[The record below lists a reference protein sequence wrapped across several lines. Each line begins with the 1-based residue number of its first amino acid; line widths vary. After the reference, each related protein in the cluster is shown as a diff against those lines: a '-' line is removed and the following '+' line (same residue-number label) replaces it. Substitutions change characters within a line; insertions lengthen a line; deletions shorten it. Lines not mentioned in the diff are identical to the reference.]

1 MSKLIVLV
9 GLPGSGKS
17 TLAQKLK
24 IKYKAEIISSDAL
37 RKELYGTELDQNH
50 NNEVFAEMQKRTIE
64 LLKSNKN
71 VIYDATNI
79 NSRKRIHLLRCTNK
93 YTKTAICY
101 FLATPYE
108 MCLERNNQR
117 VDRKV
122 PEEVIKR
129 MLYSFHTPSIREGFK
144 EVKIVYPENY
154 QQNLDVEC
162 LPDVPHDNPNHTLS
176 IKEHMDETF
185 VLAIKKAFATGFE
198 QTLLDF

>member
-1 MSKLIVLV
+1 MSRLIVLV

-24 IKYKAEIISSDAL
+24 NKYKAEIISSDAL

-50 NNEVFAEMQKRTIE
+50 NDEVFAEMQKRTID
-64 LLKSNKN
+64 LLKSNKS

-79 NSRKRIHLLRCTNK
+79 NSRKRMHLLRCTNR

-117 VDRKV
+117 ADRRV

-144 EVKIVYPENY
+144 
-154 QQNLDVEC
+154 
-162 LPDVPHDNPNHTLS
+162 
-176 IKEHMDETF
+176 
-185 VLAIKKAFATGFE
+185 
-198 QTLLDF
+198 